1 MKMTKKIIKN
11 LILVL
16 IVAVIGAGAFIFGG
30 KMKEEI
36 TIKVKFF
43 NLKYTLE
50 CGQCFRWKE
59 VEEEENTYIGVIKDR
74 VIKIKQEEDK
84 LLVRSN
90 NMENLEQVVT
100 EYFDLNKD
108 YQKIEQEISSIDNH
122 VKEAVKRSSG
132 LRLLNQDFFETLISY
147 IISANNNIP
156 RISKSVN
163 EISKRYGKKIIFE
176 NEEYYLFPTA
186 QELENVSIDEYRK
199 CGVGFRDSYIY
210 STVKDILEGKFDI
223 YSIND
228 KKTATLRKELLN
240 LKGVGPKVADCIL
253 LFACGRGE
261 VFPIDVW
268 VERVMSVLYFKETN
282 GKMKKRDILEYAY
295 NNFKDYAGIVQQHL
309 FYNMREKMI

>member
-1 MKMTKKIIKN
+1 
-11 LILVL
+11 
-16 IVAVIGAGAFIFGG
+16 
-30 KMKEEI
+30 MKEEI

-163 EISKRYGKKIIFE
+163 EISKRYGKKIMFE

>member
-1 MKMTKKIIKN
+1 
-11 LILVL
+11 
-16 IVAVIGAGAFIFGG
+16 
-30 KMKEEI
+30 MKEEI
-36 TIKVKFF
+36 TIKVNFF

-74 VIKIKQEEDK
+74 VIKIKQEGDK
-84 LLVRSN
+84 LFVRSN
-90 NMENLEQVVT
+90 NMQNLEQVVT

-122 VKEAVKRSSG
+122 VKEAAKRSSG